1 MAVKDETV
9 IKLHQKFHEL
19 LHPSNIG
26 VDMMHNMGWS
36 FVNGLAW
43 IMDQLEGITDN
54 VLSFF
59 GFFKSAPV
67 KQFIQDFKPL
77 LVVLLAISFMYVGY
91 LLIFQRKFD
100 RSLILINMV
109 LAIFM
114 IIALPHGMNKGV
126 EFTKEAVTV
135 IKKQGT
141 KANDT
146 STADSIIRKNT
157 YDIALLDAKGWKKKS
172 NGIVNYSSDT
182 LRNLSMDSTI
192 DEDFEPKKGKELTEK
207 TQRVLETKLSADAE
221 GEAKLEDLNTG
232 LMSKILPS
240 AYYRFKVNY
249 GPVLWQLL
257 VGSLVLCF
265 ITYKLLRVSYDFAM
279 NRVIFNFVAV
289 LNFPSWQK
297 IKVVIN
303 DILTSLAIVPVM
315 FINYKMY
322 FWWVEFANHTT
333 NNIILQCIAA
343 LVGALAVMDGPN
355 VIEKIVGADAG
366 LKSGWKTAAGLFAG
380 TQAAKNIGEGI
391 KNMTGNFARRA
402 GKTMDFAGA
411 AVGATGGGVA
421 GNLAGYFSN
430 KGKESGGDKTDKK
443 SSPYNS
449 TVTAGKEKPG
459 ETSGDGTGGSVPS
472 KDSKEANPLT
482 KQANAN
488 TIKAQ
493 SPETGSPG
501 TNDSM
506 NTPEPKEDNPLQQN
520 GNMGANQTAPENQ
533 KEQHNKNNSKAPTNQ
548 ADEKD
553 KGNTDANKLQ
563 ANPKTTTASL
573 SADKSKA
580 AESISPSK
588 ASNGSKVASPD
599 QTQGKTTS
607 TSPGNIASPVSSSDT
622 SMMTPSAS
630 SGDAISGGGVTGN
643 EPPAGYQ
650 DSQNDTSSPEPTT
663 QQVENV
669 SQAVD
674 QAVADQVTPA
684 RPTENRTVGE
694 FAKDV
699 VKDKIVRPIANTRTV
714 RTSKK
719 SFEISRNS
727 AIKRA
732 SKKNTIPPR
741 GGK

>member
-1 MAVKDETV
+1 
-9 IKLHQKFHEL
+9 
-19 LHPSNIG
+19 
-26 VDMMHNMGWS
+26 
-36 FVNGLAW
+36 
-43 IMDQLEGITDN
+43 
-54 VLSFF
+54 
-59 GFFKSAPV
+59 
-67 KQFIQDFKPL
+67 
-77 LVVLLAISFMYVGY
+77 
-91 LLIFQRKFD
+91 
-100 RSLILINMV
+100 
-109 LAIFM
+109 
-114 IIALPHGMNKGV
+114 
-126 EFTKEAVTV
+126 
-135 IKKQGT
+135 
-141 KANDT
+141 
-146 STADSIIRKNT
+146 
-157 YDIALLDAKGWKKKS
+157 
-172 NGIVNYSSDT
+172 
-182 LRNLSMDSTI
+182 
-192 DEDFEPKKGKELTEK
+192 
-207 TQRVLETKLSADAE
+207 
-221 GEAKLEDLNTG
+221 
-232 LMSKILPS
+232 
-240 AYYRFKVNY
+240 
-249 GPVLWQLL
+249 
-257 VGSLVLCF
+257 
-265 ITYKLLRVSYDFAM
+265 
-279 NRVIFNFVAV
+279 
-289 LNFPSWQK
+289 
-297 IKVVIN
+297 
-303 DILTSLAIVPVM
+303 
-315 FINYKMY
+315 
-322 FWWVEFANHTT
+322 
-333 NNIILQCIAA
+333 
-343 LVGALAVMDGPN
+343 
-355 VIEKIVGADAG
+355 
-366 LKSGWKTAAGLFAG
+366 
-380 TQAAKNIGEGI
+380 
-391 KNMTGNFARRA
+391 
-402 GKTMDFAGA
+402 
-411 AVGATGGGVA
+411 A

-482 KQANAN
+482 KHANAN

-493 SPETGSPG
+493 SPETGSLG

-506 NTPEPKEDNPLQQN
+506 NTPDFKEDNPLQQN
-520 GNMGANQTAPENQ
+520 GNIGADQTASENQ
-533 KEQHNKNNSKAPTNQ
+533 KEQPNQ

-563 ANPKTTTASL
+563 TNPKTTTASL

-714 RTSKK
+714 RASKK

>member
-157 YDIALLDAKGWKKKS
+157 YDLALLDAKGWKKKS

-192 DEDFEPKKGKELTEK
+192 DEDFEPKKGKELSEK

-411 AVGATGGGVA
+411 AVGATGGGAA

-459 ETSGDGTGGSVPS
+459 DPSDNETGGSVPS
-472 KDSKEANPLT
+472 KDSANLLT

-488 TIKAQ
+488 TIKSQ
-493 SPETGSPG
+493 SPETESPM

-506 NTPEPKEDNPLQQN
+506 NTPDSKEDNPLQQN

-533 KEQHNKNNSKAPTNQ
+533 KEQHNKDNPKAPTNQ
-548 ADEKD
+548 VDEKD
-553 KGNTDANKLQ
+553 KRNTEGNKLQ
-563 ANPKTTTASL
+563 ASSKTITASP
-573 SADKSKA
+573 SADKAKA

-588 ASNGSKVASPD
+588 TSNESKSNP
-599 QTQGKTTS
+599 TQGKTNS
-607 TSPGNIASPVSSSDT
+607 ISPGSVTSPVSSSDT
-622 SMMTPSAS
+622 NIGTPSTS
-630 SGDAISGGGVTGN
+630 SGDAIGGGGVTGN

-650 DSQNDTSSPEPTT
+650 ESQNDTNSSEPTS

-674 QAVADQVTPA
+674 QAVADQVMPA

-714 RTSKK
+714 RASKK

-727 AIKRA
+727 AIKRS

>member
-9 IKLHQKFHEL
+9 IKLHQKFQEF

-26 VDMMHNMGWS
+26 IDMMHNLGWS
-36 FVNGLAW
+36 MVNGLAW
-43 IMDQLEGITDN
+43 IMDQLENVTDN
-54 VLSFF
+54 ALSFF

-109 LAIFM
+109 LALFM

-141 KANDT
+141 KANDK

-172 NGIVNYSSDT
+172 NGIVNYSSET
-182 LRNLSMDSTI
+182 LRSLSMSSTI

-207 TQRVLETKLSADAE
+207 TQRILETKLSADAD
-221 GEAKLEDLNTG
+221 GTATLEDLNTG
-232 LMSKILPS
+232 ILSKLLPS
-240 AYYRFKVNY
+240 AYYRFKVSY

-303 DILTSLAIVPVM
+303 DVLTSLAIVPVM

-322 FWWVEFANHTT
+322 FWWVDFANHIT

-411 AVGATGGGVA
+411 AVGATGGGAA

-459 ETSGDGTGGSVPS
+459 DPSDNETGGSVPS
-472 KDSKEANPLT
+472 KDSANLLT

-488 TIKAQ
+488 TMKSQI
-493 SPETGSPG
+493 PETESPM

-506 NTPEPKEDNPLQQN
+506 NTPDSKEDNPLQQN
-520 GNMGANQTAPENQ
+520 GNMGSDQTASENQ
-533 KEQHNKNNSKAPTNQ
+533 KEQHNKDNPKAPTNQ
-548 ADEKD
+548 VDEKG
-553 KGNTDANKLQ
+553 KRNTEGNKLQ
-563 ANPKTTTASL
+563 ASSKTITASP
-573 SADKSKA
+573 SADKAKA

-588 ASNGSKVASPD
+588 TSNESKSNP
-599 QTQGKTTS
+599 TQGKTNS
-607 TSPGNIASPVSSSDT
+607 ISPGSVTSPVSSSDT
-622 SMMTPSAS
+622 NIGTPSTS
-630 SGDAISGGGVTGN
+630 SGDAIGGGGVTGN

-650 DSQNDTSSPEPTT
+650 ESQNDTSSSEPTS

-674 QAVADQVTPA
+674 QAVADQVMPA

-714 RTSKK
+714 RASKK

-727 AIKRA
+727 AIKRS